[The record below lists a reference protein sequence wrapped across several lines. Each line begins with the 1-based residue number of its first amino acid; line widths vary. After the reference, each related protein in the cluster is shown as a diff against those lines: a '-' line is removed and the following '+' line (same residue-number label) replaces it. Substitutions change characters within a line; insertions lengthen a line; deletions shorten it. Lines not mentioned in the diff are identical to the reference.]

1 MKEVIKS
8 ILLAI
13 IIVVIVY
20 FIIAVPIV
28 LYYNVNVIASLFCIA
43 VYGITLLAFIIYND
57 IK

>member
-13 IIVVIVY
+13 IIVSLVSMVVV
-20 FIIAVPIV
+20 VPIV
-28 LYYNVNVIASLFCIA
+28 LYYNVNIIASLFCIA
-43 VYGITLLAFIIYND
+43 IYGITLLAFIIYND